1 MQASEPPSLL
11 RRIIAAPF
19 FAGVTGGG
27 AFLWLLILFVAL
39 HKTHVFS
46 RFGADAGSAALV
58 ATLPAL
64 ALAVALGYRTPP
76 GSGVALLGRALGA
89 LFYGGL
95 VAAALAFA
103 VYAFDPRAHEND
115 LLVSLMI
122 AGAGAAGFSLHG
134 VRGLW
139 PATRGRRALVVAA
152 GIGVAV
158 LTPWSVSPG
167 MQCSLGRAE
176 SCERAASER
185 FDSGDPAEGVA
196 YLERG
201 CSFGGDPRLC
211 VQAAG
216 YHQRG
221 AGVPRDL
228 LRAESFSQRAC
239 AVGHAK
245 GDDDA
250 CQALGLVELEDACDH
265 YHALACEELA
275 RSYRRGT
282 SGVWDPARSARLLRK
297 ACLLGDDAACP

>member
-1 MQASEPPSLL
+1 MQPSLL
-11 RRIIAAPF
+11 RRLVAAPF
-19 FAGVTGGG
+19 FAGVAGGG
-27 AFLWLLILFVAL
+27 AFLWLLVLFVAL

-46 RFGADAGSAALV
+46 SFGNDGGATAMV
-58 ATLPAL
+58 AMLPAL
-64 ALAVALGYRTPP
+64 ALAVGLGYRTRPQ
-76 GSGVALLGRALGA
+76 SGMALLGRALGA

-103 VYAFDPRAHEND
+103 VYAFDTRAHETD

-122 AGAGAAGFSLHG
+122 AGAAAAGFSLHG

-139 PATRGRRALVVAA
+139 PATRARRAVVVAA

-167 MQCSLGRAE
+167 MQCSLGRTE
-176 SCERAASER
+176 SCERAASEQ
-185 FDSGDPAEGVA
+185 FDSGDPAQGVA

-211 VQAAG
+211 VQAAS

-228 LRAESFSQRAC
+228 LLAESFSQRAC
-239 AVGHAK
+239 AAGHAK

-250 CQALGLVELEDACDH
+250 CQALGMVELEDACDH

-282 SGVWDPARSARLLRK
+282 TGVWDNARATRLFRK